1 MSLPILTPVSQTSA
15 IILPVTGN
23 INNVSD
29 ALPLGVYADSS
40 EFLLGAAAQV
50 AFTYKR
56 LGGDVLDIELTEENV
71 YASFEDAVL
80 EYSYLI
86 NIHQTKNILGSA
98 LGGTTGSF
106 NHKGEIESGPENIQL
121 KYPKFSFETS
131 YRIGDGFATEA
142 GIGGTTPI
150 YSASFDRVADQQDYD
165 LQAIVE
171 AASVDS
177 AMPFYNKVG
186 EKRIKIRDVFYVSPR
201 QMWRFYGYYGGL
213 NVTGD
218 MNTYGQYADDSSFQ
232 VIPSWQNKI
241 QAIAYEDHLYTRTS
255 HYSYEIIN
263 NNLRIYPNP
272 DNVSPEKFW
281 FRFSVASGDIWED
294 EKDNGQNGI
303 NNMNT
308 MPFENIPYENIN
320 SIGHQWIRR
329 FALALSKETLGQ
341 IRGKFGGNVPIPGEN
356 ITLNASDLLGQAKAE
371 QDALREE
378 LKTILDEM
386 TYPKLLASDKEMAEN
401 AKVVMTDVPNGIF
414 VG

>member
-1 MSLPILTPVSQTSA
+1 MSLPVLTPVSQTSA

-106 NHKGEIESGPENIQL
+106 NHKGEIETGPENIQL

-171 AASVDS
+171 AASEDS

-272 DNVSPEKFW
+272 DNVSPEKFC
-281 FRFSVASGDIWED
+281 FRFFSFHSLRDTKI
-294 EKDNGQNGI
+294 I
-303 NNMNT
+303 
-308 MPFENIPYENIN
+308 
-320 SIGHQWIRR
+320 
-329 FALALSKETLGQ
+329 SKNLF
-341 IRGKFGGNVPIPGEN
+341 KN
-356 ITLNASDLLGQAKAE
+356 
-371 QDALREE
+371 
-378 LKTILDEM
+378 
-386 TYPKLLASDKEMAEN
+386 
-401 AKVVMTDVPNGIF
+401 
-414 VG
+414 